1 MVKFSPIFLSASHHI
16 FVLPIIILFAI
27 LAQNNIIMKRY
38 FAIALTLCMVMTAVC
53 QDIVGSWAGKL
64 NFGSSTLNL
73 VFNISKADTGYKTT
87 IDSPDQMAKGIPTDN
102 TTFNDSV
109 LSIGIKM
116 LGASFSGT
124 CVENDKIRGAF
135 TQSGISLPIELSRQK
150 AEALIKSRPQEPK
163 APFPYKIEEIIF
175 ENESAGIKL
184 AGTLTMPSKGT
195 KFPAVILVTGSGAQN
210 RNEEIMGHK
219 PFLVIADYLTR
230 NGIAVLR
237 YDDRGTAKSE
247 GNFANATTADFATDA
262 HAALKYLTSR
272 KDINLKKIGII
283 GHSEG
288 ASIAIMEAANNKD
301 VAYIITLAG
310 PGVSG
315 KEIIEKQVET
325 MMRNSGVT
333 DLLIEKQMPTYK
345 ARYEILCQDKNIEQI
360 RNEFIANIEKS
371 IPTDNLNQPAVKKE
385 IDASVKSMTSQWYI
399 NFLKYNPATDLS
411 KIKCPMLALN
421 GDKDVQVDAEIN
433 LSAIKN
439 IVKSN
444 LTIKKYPGLNHMFQ
458 HASETGNPLDY
469 ASIEETIAP
478 IVLSDITTWILAR
491 R

>member
-1 MVKFSPIFLSASHHI
+1 
-16 FVLPIIILFAI
+16 
-27 LAQNNIIMKRY
+27 MKRY

-150 AEALIKSRPQEPK
+150 AEALIKNRPQEPK

-283 GHSEG
+283 
-288 ASIAIMEAANNKD
+288 
-301 VAYIITLAG
+301 
-310 PGVSG
+310 
-315 KEIIEKQVET
+315 
-325 MMRNSGVT
+325 
-333 DLLIEKQMPTYK
+333 
-345 ARYEILCQDKNIEQI
+345 
-360 RNEFIANIEKS
+360 
-371 IPTDNLNQPAVKKE
+371 
-385 IDASVKSMTSQWYI
+385 
-399 NFLKYNPATDLS
+399 
-411 KIKCPMLALN
+411 
-421 GDKDVQVDAEIN
+421 
-433 LSAIKN
+433 
-439 IVKSN
+439 
-444 LTIKKYPGLNHMFQ
+444 
-458 HASETGNPLDY
+458 
-469 ASIEETIAP
+469 
-478 IVLSDITTWILAR
+478 
-491 R
+491 